1 MNDINDIPNTG
12 TTNWTKDAHTVSP
25 LSKRPCS
32 YSAKLGAVPNI
43 ASALSNAE
51 CNNND
56 NNSILVQSAA
66 ALGSFSCGFEAGVQA
81 VLDAGVFPHLLR
93 LITNPNQKKS
103 ICGTTAEQQLL
114 CDAGVL
120 EKLVVLLDGS
130 LSQSEAC
137 LESLAT
143 VLKSNHDAVSRE
155 RYTRTRLLSCLCLV
169 AIYNTCPSCFLNV
182 GTKSSLSTTLL
193 ELLNDPGQSGDDAA
207 LCLSSLLAEKEDLQ
221 QLAYEANAVKTIV
234 DILKSECELQPKRLQ
249 GLFQSLAELS
259 SKLEDCRCTFLSLQ
273 VLDLL
278 FELQHAYALESLLDQ
293 SSCLILSGLFTKD
306 HVMLPLV
313 QLLHD
318 PSPSVLTSKLKD
330 LLVLS
335 VVKSPLIQNHMIHLI
350 CSQITTKQNTLRRPQ
365 ILSLWYKSKLWP
377 FFVILLMDVSTPLDE
392 DGLILD
398 TVGRQLRK
406 APQAQIAI
414 QGMYVLTNVSSGT
427 ELHKEAVMQQ
437 LFPQGEA
444 ESDSFMSYESQ
455 LRLATV
461 WTIINLIS
469 PSSPGALDRHVK
481 LRSAGII
488 LQLKSMIRIK
498 AVLGQS
504 VYFGDIPDTLSIQQV
519 KAVRKGWIVV
529 PHSHLD

>member
-1 MNDINDIPNTG
+1 MQNA
-12 TTNWTKDAHTVSP
+12 TTTTTTASSYNLQRRSVVSP
-25 LSKRPCS
+25 
-32 YSAKLGAVPNI
+32 A
-43 ASALSNAE
+43 
-51 CNNND
+51 
-56 NNSILVQSAA
+56 
-66 ALGSFSCGFEAGVQA
+66 
-81 VLDAGVFPHLLR
+81 VFPHLLR
-93 LITNPNQKKS
+93 LITNPNQK
-103 ICGTTAEQQLL
+103 
-114 CDAGVL
+114 
-120 EKLVVLLDGS
+120 
-130 LSQSEAC
+130 
-137 LESLAT
+137 
-143 VLKSNHDAVSRE
+143 E

-273 VLDLL
+273 VLLP
-278 FELQHAYALESLLDQ
+278 SL
-293 SSCLILSGLFTKD
+293 SSLVLVFLYSYLISCICFRITSRSIKNLSAGLFTKD

-318 PSPSVLTSKLKD
+318 PSPSVLVHSRISLILGALSNITLNLKNSFIQTSKLKD

-335 VVKSPLIQNHMIHLI
+335 V
-350 CSQITTKQNTLRRPQ
+350 

-444 ESDSFMSYESQ
+444 ESDSFMVKSFAE
-455 LRLATV
+455 LREPVT
-461 WTIINLIS
+461 
-469 PSSPGALDRHVK
+469 
-481 LRSAGII
+481 
-488 LQLKSMIRIK
+488 LKSMVI
-498 AVLGQS
+498 
-504 VYFGDIPDTLSIQQV
+504 DPC
-519 KAVRKGWIVV
+519 
-529 PHSHLD
+529 LDV

>member
-1 MNDINDIPNTG
+1 MPTI
-12 TTNWTKDAHTVSP
+12 TTS
-25 LSKRPCS
+25 S
-32 YSAKLGAVPNI
+32 YSAKLGAVPAI

-51 CNNND
+51 CNNN
-56 NNSILVQSAA
+56 NSVLVQSAA

-93 LITNPNQKKS
+93 LLTNPN
-103 ICGTTAEQQLL
+103 
-114 CDAGVL
+114 
-120 EKLVVLLDGS
+120 EK
-130 LSQSEAC
+130 
-137 LESLAT
+137 
-143 VLKSNHDAVSRE
+143 
-155 RYTRTRLLSCLCLV
+155 
-169 AIYNTCPSCFLNV
+169 
-182 GTKSSLSTTLL
+182 
-193 ELLNDPGQSGDDAA
+193 
-207 LCLSSLLAEKEDLQ
+207 SSLLAEKEDLQ
-221 QLAYEANAVKTIV
+221 QLAYEANAVETIV
-234 DILKSECELQPKRLQ
+234 DILKTECELQPKRLQ

-273 VLDLL
+273 VLLP
-278 FELQHAYALESLLDQ
+278 SLTCICFRIT
-293 SSCLILSGLFTKD
+293 SLSIKNLSAGLFTND

-318 PSPSVLTSKLKD
+318 PSPSVQVAVLGALSNIVLDFSSPNKSTFIEYGGIKQLIELSKSMDANTRCSALRALMNLMFIQTSKLKD

-335 VVKSPLIQNHMIHLI
+335 VVKIKHIAPSDPEPPVQEQALALLCNLVDGCINSIE
-350 CSQITTKQNTLRRPQ
+350 
-365 ILSLWYKSKLWP
+365 
-377 FFVILLMDVSTPLDE
+377 FVYDE

-406 APQAQIAI
+406 APQAQMAI

-427 ELHKEAVMQQ
+427 ESHKEAVMQQ

-444 ESDSFMSYESQ
+444 ESDSFM
-455 LRLATV
+455 LRFATV

-488 LQLKSMIRIK
+488 LQLKSMVNDPCLDIRIK

-504 VYFGDIPDTLSIQQV
+504 VYFGDS
-519 KAVRKGWIVV
+519 
-529 PHSHLD
+529 

>member
-1 MNDINDIPNTG
+1 MQNA
-12 TTNWTKDAHTVSP
+12 TTTTTTASSYNLQRRSVVSP
-25 LSKRPCS
+25 
-32 YSAKLGAVPNI
+32 A
-43 ASALSNAE
+43 
-51 CNNND
+51 
-56 NNSILVQSAA
+56 
-66 ALGSFSCGFEAGVQA
+66 
-81 VLDAGVFPHLLR
+81 VFPHLLR
-93 LITNPNQKKS
+93 LITNPNQK
-103 ICGTTAEQQLL
+103 
-114 CDAGVL
+114 
-120 EKLVVLLDGS
+120 
-130 LSQSEAC
+130 
-137 LESLAT
+137 
-143 VLKSNHDAVSRE
+143 E

-273 VLDLL
+273 VLLP
-278 FELQHAYALESLLDQ
+278 SL
-293 SSCLILSGLFTKD
+293 SSLVLVFLYSYLISCICFRITSRSIKNLSAGLFTKD

-318 PSPSVLTSKLKD
+318 PSPSVLVHSRISLILGALSNILIELSKSMDANTRCSALRALRNLMFLADIKPKELFYSD
-330 LLVLS
+330 VKAQGLACLISDPEPLVQEQALALL
-335 VVKSPLIQNHMIHLI
+335 
-350 CSQITTKQNTLRRPQ
+350 
-365 ILSLWYKSKLWP
+365 Y
-377 FFVILLMDVSTPLDE
+377 
-392 DGLILD
+392 GLILD

-444 ESDSFMSYESQ
+444 ESDIFMVKSFAE
-455 LRLATV
+455 LREPVT
-461 WTIINLIS
+461 
-469 PSSPGALDRHVK
+469 
-481 LRSAGII
+481 
-488 LQLKSMIRIK
+488 LKSMVNDPCLDVKIRII
-498 AVLGQS
+498 GQS
-504 VYFGDIPDTLSIQQV
+504 VSFVPDTLSIQQV

-529 PHSHLD
+529 PHSRYRSTTFFLLYVFALKRTSIVFFLDT

>member
-1 MNDINDIPNTG
+1 MLTRLAPYLSGPAPTPPNSELFPTLPPLSPMQNA
-12 TTNWTKDAHTVSP
+12 TTTTTTASSYNLQRRSVVSP
-25 LSKRPCS
+25 AGLKPEFKPFSTPECSLISSVSSPILTKSSK
-32 YSAKLGAVPNI
+32 V
-43 ASALSNAE
+43 
-51 CNNND
+51 
-56 NNSILVQSAA
+56 
-66 ALGSFSCGFEAGVQA
+66 
-81 VLDAGVFPHLLR
+81 
-93 LITNPNQKKS
+93 
-103 ICGTTAEQQLL
+103 CGTTAEQQLL

-293 SSCLILSGLFTKD
+293 SRFNLSAGLFTKD

-318 PSPSVLTSKLKD
+318 PSPSVLVHSRISLILGALSNITSKLKD

-444 ESDSFMSYESQ
+444 ESDSFMVKSFAE
-455 LRLATV
+455 LREPVT
-461 WTIINLIS
+461 
-469 PSSPGALDRHVK
+469 
-481 LRSAGII
+481 
-488 LQLKSMIRIK
+488 LKSMVNDPCLDVKIRII
-498 AVLGQS
+498 GQS
-504 VYFGDIPDTLSIQQV
+504 VSFVPDTLSIQQV

-529 PHSHLD
+529 PHSRYRSTTFFLLYVFALKRTSIVFFLDT